1 MNAREEADSSG
12 PVVVMGGTAS
22 ERSSGHCARLWTSVG
37 HWRDGKNLE
46 RHTSDVGAHMA
57 PLGVE
62 TAGRACYSINNT
74 TFAMYSER
82 DSLRRPWA
90 HVGRSA
96 RSARI
101 GSVVMGGV
109 CATGGTSVVEE
120 GLTPFPSRGSWV
132 RAWSSRPSPVRACRV
147 FW

>member
-1 MNAREEADSSG
+1 
-12 PVVVMGGTAS
+12 MGGTAS

-101 GSVVMGGV
+101 GSVVMGG
-109 CATGGTSVVEE
+109 ATTMGGIRGGKGLRRRMGTEVAEILPVWGGCTLHVHERSFE
-120 GLTPFPSRGSWV
+120 G
-132 RAWSSRPSPVRACRV
+132 
-147 FW
+147 

>member
-46 RHTSDVGAHMA
+46 RHASDVGAHMA

-96 RSARI
+96 QSARI
-101 GSVVMGGV
+101 ASE
-109 CATGGTSVVEE
+109 AS
-120 GLTPFPSRGSWV
+120 
-132 RAWSSRPSPVRACRV
+132 AWAALVSPVILGLGRG
-147 FW
+147 

>member
-1 MNAREEADSSG
+1 
-12 PVVVMGGTAS
+12 MGGTAS

-109 CATGGTSVVEE
+109 CVTGDTRGGK
-120 GLTPFPSRGSWV
+120 GLRLNPFRTTFFFWRHRGRGWRFHPAELAK
-132 RAWSSRPSPVRACRV
+132 RAAAPEMPESPPRKK
-147 FW
+147 

>member
-1 MNAREEADSSG
+1 M
-12 PVVVMGGTAS
+12 MGGTAS

-101 GSVVMGGV
+101 GSVVMGGAV
-109 CATGGTSVVEE
+109 HTRVNREGK
-120 GLTPFPSRGSWV
+120 GLTPFLT
-132 RAWSSRPSPVRACRV
+132 
-147 FW
+147 

>member
-1 MNAREEADSSG
+1 
-12 PVVVMGGTAS
+12 MGGTAS

-101 GSVVMGGV
+101 ESVAMGG
-109 CATGGTSVVEE
+109 AIHTGVIRVGKGLSLTRYTVFTINMYIDASVPS
-120 GLTPFPSRGSWV
+120 LTRRYSRK
-132 RAWSSRPSPVRACRV
+132 RDSRITKQAI
-147 FW
+147 

>member
-96 RSARI
+96 RSAPHR
-101 GSVVMGGV
+101 SVVNVMGGV
-109 CATGGTSVVEE
+109 CVTDDTRVGKVLKRWG
-120 GLTPFPSRGSWV
+120 FDK
-132 RAWSSRPSPVRACRV
+132 AWARRR
-147 FW
+147 

>member
-1 MNAREEADSSG
+1 MNAREEADSSE

-101 GSVVMGGV
+101 GSVVMGAAVLIGEDRGV
-109 CATGGTSVVEE
+109 NGVKCVTF
-120 GLTPFPSRGSWV
+120 LPF
-132 RAWSSRPSPVRACRV
+132 
-147 FW
+147 

>member
-1 MNAREEADSSG
+1 M
-12 PVVVMGGTAS
+12 MGGTAS

-101 GSVVMGGV
+101 GSVAMGGV
-109 CATGGTSVVEE
+109 CLTGETRVGK
-120 GLTPFPSRGSWV
+120 GLILYLHAPDSKSERNGKVSGNRGELFSAQLHSQPQ
-132 RAWSSRPSPVRACRV
+132 RR
-147 FW
+147 

>member
-1 MNAREEADSSG
+1 
-12 PVVVMGGTAS
+12 MGGTAS

-96 RSARI
+96 RSATHGI

-109 CATGGTSVVEE
+109 CDTGVTRVGK
-120 GLTPFPSRGSWV
+120 GLTPFLSYSPRRGVALSMPMLAFA
-132 RAWSSRPSPVRACRV
+132 RAVGREPVDLA
-147 FW
+147 

>member
-12 PVVVMGGTAS
+12 PVVVMGRTAS

-82 DSLRRPWA
+82 DSLQ
-90 HVGRSA
+90 
-96 RSARI
+96 
-101 GSVVMGGV
+101 
-109 CATGGTSVVEE
+109 
-120 GLTPFPSRGSWV
+120 
-132 RAWSSRPSPVRACRV
+132 SP
-147 FW
+147 

>member
-1 MNAREEADSSG
+1 
-12 PVVVMGGTAS
+12 MGGTAS

-46 RHTSDVGAHMA
+46 GHTSDVGAHMA

-82 DSLRRPWA
+82 DSLQSP
-90 HVGRSA
+90 HENTSD
-96 RSARI
+96 
-101 GSVVMGGV
+101 GSR
-109 CATGGTSVVEE
+109 E
-120 GLTPFPSRGSWV
+120 V
-132 RAWSSRPSPVRACRV
+132 RTTKK
-147 FW
+147 FLM

>member
-1 MNAREEADSSG
+1 MQRFAAKLLYTRSRTADVMTIARAARRSSTGVGKGFTRRKVNAREEADSSE

-46 RHTSDVGAHMA
+46 GHTSDLGAHMA

-82 DSLRRPWA
+82 DSLQ
-90 HVGRSA
+90 
-96 RSARI
+96 
-101 GSVVMGGV
+101 
-109 CATGGTSVVEE
+109 
-120 GLTPFPSRGSWV
+120 
-132 RAWSSRPSPVRACRV
+132 SP
-147 FW
+147 

>member
-1 MNAREEADSSG
+1 MNAREEADSSE
-12 PVVVMGGTAS
+12 PVVVMGGTASACAS

-101 GSVVMGGV
+101 GSVVMGG
-109 CATGGTSVVEE
+109 ATAMGGIRVGK
-120 GLTPFPSRGSWV
+120 GLKPPEF
-132 RAWSSRPSPVRACRV
+132 
-147 FW
+147 